1 MILTLPA
8 IGIFSRVTYAVHN
21 FTTSIKNMLLLLT
34 VFHQTE
40 NLSVNNAPSEA
51 ADFEEKEA
59 HFPGFD

>member
-1 MILTLPA
+1 
-8 IGIFSRVTYAVHN
+8 
-21 FTTSIKNMLLLLT
+21 MLLLLT